1 MESVALKL
9 ELELVLVS
17 VLLLEAVVE
26 LFMESLE
33 WGNKLHHMM
42 KLFSF
47 ELAFDKLLK
56 SLNDKKCLSNDKKST
71 MKRQKMSFER
81 QKNIGGKDK
90 INIQIHDFLLMSEQ
104 IFCSR

>member
-1 MESVALKL
+1 
-9 ELELVLVS
+9 
-17 VLLLEAVVE
+17 
-26 LFMESLE
+26 
-33 WGNKLHHMM
+33 M

-47 ELAFDKLLK
+47 ELVFDKLLK
-56 SLNDKKCLSNDKKST
+56 SLNDKKCLLNDKKSA

-104 IFCSR
+104 IFGSK